1 MGRTAGST
9 AVDGVGE
16 RRRRA
21 RRDRSRTSRRPWSIA
36 RRLATAHLAALLILT
51 AALVAFSYQQTQRT
65 VYGLERANV
74 LSTARLI
81 ADEERIRDGFRAAD
95 PSAALQSLTT
105 ELADQAQVDW
115 VTFFGTDYT
124 RVAHRD
130 PAQNGTRYPE
140 DLSAVLAGQGQV
152 DTVATG
158 PAGLSLRALVPV
170 LSSDAPGAEVV
181 GIVGVG
187 HRVSELDIAVTA
199 QIPRIL
205 LGMGLVAALGL
216 AGSIALGRY
225 IRRTTHGLGP
235 EELAHRFTVL
245 DTALHNVNEGMVL
258 VSGTGELSLYNDR
271 AAELLHLPPFGHRA
285 DHTPGTVS
293 LADLHLPAPLAGLL
307 ESGRDARDELFA
319 VPGRILVVNQHRTRP
334 AGPAARL
341 RTPAAWR
348 RGRRQQIPAGADG
361 GTVVTLYD
369 RTEVQEMNRELEN
382 IRSLTDAL
390 RAQTHE
396 HGNRLHT
403 VLSLVELGRIDQAR
417 DLLASGVAAGT
428 AQPGPLDPTGEPAV
442 QALLAAKAAQARER
456 GVRMDYRI
464 EVDSATGFSAQDL
477 VTILGNLVDN
487 AIDAAA
493 DPARPAEDRWVEAE
507 AHADAGWLVL
517 QVADGGPGPSAEDRG
532 HVFDLGFSTKPA
544 GPAGR
549 GIGLALV
556 RQTALSL
563 GGDVELALDSGTV
576 FTVELPLPADAVRP
590 PRRPAENPPP
600 MTAGGGHHDR

>member
-1 MGRTAGST
+1 M
-9 AVDGVGE
+9 DE
-16 RRRRA
+16 RRL
-21 RRDRSRTSRRPWSIA
+21 RSRHDTSRASRRPWSIA
-36 RRLATAHLAALLILT
+36 RRLAVAQLLGLLVLT
-51 AALVAFSYQQTQRT
+51 VALVAVSYQQTKRT
-65 VYGLERANV
+65 VYGLERDNV

-81 ADEERIRDGFRAAD
+81 ADEERIRDGFLSAD
-95 PSAALQSLTT
+95 PSTALQPLTT
-105 ELADQAQVDW
+105 ELAAQAQVDW
-115 VTFFGTDYT
+115 VTFFGTDYA

-130 PAQNGTRYPE
+130 PAQNGTRYPD
-140 DLSAVLAGQGQV
+140 DLSAVLVGRDQV

-170 LSSDAPGAEVV
+170 LSSDTPGAEVV

-187 HRVSELDIAVTA
+187 HRVSELDIAATA

-245 DTALHNVNEGMVL
+245 DTALHNINEGMVL
-258 VSGTGELSLYNDR
+258 ASGTGELSLYNDR
-271 AAELLHLPPFGHRA
+271 AAVLLGLPPFGHRP

-293 LADLHLPAPLAGLL
+293 LTDLDLPRPLAGLL
-307 ESGRDARDELFA
+307 ESGRDTQDELFA

-334 AGPAARL
+334 AGPPARL
-341 RTPAAWR
+341 RTPVAWR
-348 RGRRQQIPAGADG
+348 RGRRQPAPAGTDG

-369 RTEVQEMNRELEN
+369 RTEVQEMNRELEST
-382 IRSLTDAL
+382 RSLTDAL

-464 EVDSATGFSAQDL
+464 EVDSPTGFSAQDL

-493 DPARPAEDRWVEAE
+493 EPARPAEDRWVEAE
-507 AHADAGWLVL
+507 AHTDAGWLVL
-517 QVADGGPGPSAEDRG
+517 QVADGGSGPSPEDRG

-544 GPAGR
+544 GSAGR

-576 FTVELPLPADAVRP
+576 FTVELPLPADVVHP
-590 PRRPAENPPP
+590 PRRPADNTPP
-600 MTAGGGHHDR
+600 TRTEGDHHDR